1 MILLSH
7 PMSNTFV
14 RALAETLHE
23 NGTLESLHTSVA
35 TYQGNGWHLLSKLSP
50 LSDFGRRKFAES
62 LRPFTY
68 QYPAREIG
76 RLAAGKLGLES
87 LTKHETGKF
96 SVDSVYQNHDRK
108 VAAYLNSRRGVGLK
122 GVYAYEDGALAT
134 FKVAKKLGLK
144 CVYDLPIAYW
154 ETGRQLMQEEAERRP
169 DWTGTLGGGIKDS
182 AQKTERKNRELE
194 LADVVVVPGYF
205 VMDSLP
211 EWGRQTH
218 CIVSHFGTPVSGNVS
233 EPVKSAPLEGRLKVL
248 FVGSMGQRKGLGDL
262 FEAVKGLD
270 PNRIELIVLG
280 SLLESMDFY
289 RSCFA
294 GFRYEPTRSHEE
306 VLALMRDC
314 DVFCLPS
321 IVEGRALV
329 MQEAMSQGLPV
340 IITPNTGGQDL
351 VVEGETGF
359 LVPIRTPDAI
369 AEKIEW
375 FDRNR
380 AEIPRMSTAAA
391 RHAAK
396 YTWAAY
402 GNTIAEELAEIL
414 R

>member
-50 LSDFGRRKFAES
+50 LSDFGRRRFAES
-62 LRPFTY
+62 LRPLTY

-87 LTKHETGKF
+87 LTKHETGKL
-96 SVDSVYQNHDRK
+96 SVDSVYKNHDRK

-134 FKVAKKLGLK
+134 FRAAKKLGLK

-182 AQKTERKNRELE
+182 AQKTERKNCELE
-194 LADVVVVPGYF
+194 LADVVVVPGHF

-211 EWGRQTH
+211 EWSRQTH
-218 CIVSHFGTPVSGNVS
+218 CIVSHFGTPVSGKVM

-270 PNRIELIVLG
+270 PNRIELVVLG
-280 SLLESMDFY
+280 GLLESMDFY

-294 GFRYEPTRSHEE
+294 GFRYEPTRSHED

-314 DVFCLPS
+314 DIFCLPS

-380 AEIPRMSTAAA
+380 AEIPRMSTAAV
-391 RHAAK
+391 RHSAK

-402 GNTIAEELAEIL
+402 GNTIVGELAKIM